1 MSTKTR
7 ALRRA
12 PSSFW
17 VVVSEDDSRYTRLAA
32 VRMTCWLSEEVV
44 GEERE

>member
-1 MSTKTR
+1 MSTTKTTAFR
-7 ALRRA
+7 TA
-12 PSSFW
+12 PSIFW

-32 VRMTCWLSEEVV
+32 VRMTCWLSEED